1 MLGKS
6 ELQHSKT
13 KVNAKAIPEKMKSSS
28 GTLKTILDKYALPKT
43 KPGQTADPSKPINM
57 TEFGKYSKRSF
68 HIPLDSMEE
77 FMTLYNRDVIE
88 KNTTSNLIQRQL
100 IGKGGDGNGEGC
112 ILIDMDFRFPAEY
125 TKRYYTPEH
134 LEEFSNMYLRAI
146 YETFEMDEDTVFG
159 IAIMEKPAP
168 RTQVNE
174 TGNIVKDGFHGL
186 INLTISREAQLHLRA
201 LVLQQLEE
209 QWAHFPII
217 NPGGWEDVL
226 DDSIPKGTNGF
237 LLPNSKKSDDTAH
250 YVLTQYTTVQYD
262 VDEDGWVTEDII
274 PHNCDGLVQKRAEF
288 MKEHYREFF
297 PLYNDRPTLLLQES
311 VIPELTKYA
320 NQNVAAANAAAAGV
334 PVGLSS
340 IVSGN
345 APISLPSATS
355 VVSGSVNNQQNNGAI
370 AQQMITEMDQG
381 IPIGTLMTIRS
392 IEEIDAAV
400 ALLMESLSYREHDIR
415 EALGYVML
423 LPDTYYG
430 PGSYNKWVKVGF
442 ALHNISR
449 KLLPVWI
456 KFSSQSPSFAFDNI
470 PEMCSMWAGFL
481 TRKDKGGL
489 TKRSVMYWARQE
501 NPEEYKKVEEGSI
514 DAFIDS
520 VIDSTNVS
528 AIAAKPGRAGNAGC
542 TDNAL
547 AHVLYIMYKNTFVWS
562 GTDFYQFRGHCWHK
576 IEQAIHLRKCISGGM
591 RDTFYNKAMKI
602 FTDAQQYEPDTNEH
616 KAFMLRAQKV
626 MDISLRLGSCSDKD
640 KILKESKEYFYD
652 EDFIRK
658 LNKNGKLFCVR
669 NGVLDFE
676 AVVFR
681 KGSPDD
687 YLSIYSNIV
696 YNPYDEE
703 RDGEIRL
710 KIEAYMNRLFPIPE
724 LATYVWDHLA
734 SLLVGL
740 DEHRQFLH
748 YYTGVGRNGKS
759 MLVAF
764 MEMIMGDYACALD
777 ANFYTTERPKRG
789 QSTPELVAII
799 GKRLAV
805 TSEPEE
811 SEKMYAGPMKQL
823 TSGTDKITCRA
834 LYGQM
839 MEFVNQ
845 ANPVI
850 LANYYLKIHSRDLGT
865 WRRVRVIPFLSIFTE
880 NPVND
885 DPDSPYQFPL
895 DPDISKNFEE
905 WKEVMLSLL
914 VDIAFRTKGVVKM
927 CNTVKNASEEYQRG
941 QDYLMEFIDARL
953 IKGNKSTHFIT
964 KSVLSSEF
972 SKWYLDNYHTRANK
986 SKDLFTKM
994 DQIFG
999 QCKNLTKTTQG
1010 WTGVGLKQEASTV
1023 EIQEG
1028 MSTGNNSVEGGVDSD
1043 GESVREQDEDDA
1055 ISGLQ

>member
-1 MLGKS
+1 MLGNRESQTKTKAVAK
-6 ELQHSKT
+6 QVDAKANTSKT
-13 KVNAKAIPEKMKSSS
+13 IGS
-28 GTLKTILDKYALPKT
+28 LKKILDACVIPKA
-43 KPGQTADPSKPINM
+43 KPGQQADPAKPINM

-68 HIPLDSMEE
+68 SVPLEKMEDLMAHYYRE
-77 FMTLYNRDVIE
+77 IIAENKTD
-88 KNTTSNLIQRQL
+88 NLIQRQL
-100 IGKGGDGNGEGC
+100 IGKSGGEGC
-112 ILIDMDFRFPAEY
+112 ILIDVDFRFSADK
-125 TKRYYTPEH
+125 TSRYYTSQH
-134 LEEFSNMYLRAI
+134 LIEFQHMYLEALH
-146 YETFEMDEDTVFG
+146 ETFEMDEDTVIGF
-159 IAIMEKPAP
+159 AIMEKPSP
-168 RTQVNE
+168 RVDVKE
-174 TGNIVKDGFHGL
+174 TGNILKDGFHGL
-186 INLTISREAQLHLRA
+186 INLSVSREAQLHLRE
-201 LVLQQLEE
+201 LVIQKMTER
-209 QWAHFPII
+209 WAEFPIV
-217 NPGGWEDVL
+217 NQGGWDDVL

-237 LLPNSKKSDDTAH
+237 LLPNSKKADETSH
-250 YVLTQYTTVQYD
+250 YVLTTYTNVQYNT
-262 VDEDGWVTEDII
+262 DEDCWETEDVI
-274 PHNCDGLVQKRAEF
+274 PHKCEDIVQRRAVF
-288 MKEHYREFF
+288 MKENYRIFF

-311 VIPELTKYA
+311 VIPELKKHTNA
-320 NQNVAAANAAAAGV
+320 NVCLPGVANAMNN
-334 PVGLSS
+334 GLSI
-340 IVSGN
+340 IVGGNGPITLQSGE
-345 APISLPSATS
+345 SATAA
-355 VVSGSVNNQQNNGAI
+355 SGSVVNNNGI
-370 AQQMITEMDQG
+370 MAQQMITEMDQG
-381 IPIGTLMTIRS
+381 IPMGTLMTIRS
-392 IEEIDAAV
+392 MEELDAAV

-415 EALGYVML
+415 ESFGFVML

-430 PGSYNKWVKVGF
+430 SGSYNKWVKVGF

-456 KFSSQSPSFAFDNI
+456 KFSSQSPSFTFDNI

-489 TKRSVMYWARQE
+489 TKRSIMYWARQE

-514 DAFIDS
+514 ESFIDL

-528 AIAAKPGRAGNAGC
+528 AIAAKSGKGGNAGC

-562 GTDFYQFRGHCWHK
+562 GMDFYQFRGHCWHK

-602 FTDAQQYEPDTNEH
+602 FTEAQQYEPDTNEH

-658 LNKNGKLFCVR
+658 LNKNGKLLCVR

-676 AVVFR
+676 AGVFR

-687 YLSIYSNIV
+687 YLSICSNIV
-696 YNPYDEE
+696 YNEYEE
-703 RDGEIRL
+703 DRDGEIRL

-724 LATYVWDHLA
+724 LAAYVWEHLA
-734 SLLVGL
+734 SLLIGL

-748 YYTGVGRNGKS
+748 YYTGIGRNGKS

-764 MEMIMGDYACALD
+764 MEMILGDYACALD

-905 WKEVMLSLL
+905 WKEVMLALL
-914 VDIAFRTKGVVKM
+914 VEIAFRTKGVVHM

-941 QDYLMEFIDARL
+941 QDYLMEFIDAKL
-953 IKGNKSTHFIT
+953 IKGNKGTHFIT

-972 SKWYLDNYHTRANK
+972 TKWYLDNYHTRTNK

-994 DQIFG
+994 DQLFG

-1010 WTGVGLKQEASTV
+1010 WTGVSLKHEASTV

-1028 MSTGNNSVEGGVDSD
+1028 MSTGSSGEGVANEEEGT
-1043 GESVREQDEDDA
+1043 ESVREQAEDDA
-1055 ISGLQ
+1055 IDGLGDD